1 MISADASA
9 RAGVSG
15 PDGPAPHGPPMLR
28 ARDVEATG
36 CARAAFTTRLG
47 GGSRGRFAAFNLSYA
62 VGDGARA
69 VADNRR
75 RLARAWGCGSERL
88 VEAAQVHGNRV
99 AVATPE
105 AAGTVLPGVDGL
117 VTDAPGLWLIVY
129 VADCVPLLVVD
140 PDRPAV
146 GALHAGWRGI
156 ASGAAR
162 ALLEAMGRA
171 YGTRPWRVRAALGP
185 AIGGCCYEVDAP
197 VAAAMSRSAWW
208 PAAAR
213 RTGAERWRLDLREA
227 VRRQLAAV
235 GVPEASVETV
245 GACTMCRPDLFFSYR
260 RDRTTGRMAGC
271 IGVHPRG

>member
-1 MISADASA
+1 MTAADGSTP
-9 RAGVSG
+9 AGGSG
-15 PDGPAPHGPPMLR
+15 PDGLDPDGPPLLR

-47 GGSRGRFAAFNLSYA
+47 GVSRGRFAAFNLSYA
-62 VGDGARA
+62 VGDDARA

-75 RLARAWGCGSERL
+75 RLARAWECGPERL

-105 AAGTVLPGVDGL
+105 AAGTVVPGVDGL
-117 VTDAPGLWLIVY
+117 VTDEPGLWLIVY

-146 GALHAGWRGI
+146 GALHAGWRGT
-156 ASGAAR
+156 AAGAASV
-162 ALLEAMGRA
+162 LLDVMGRA
-171 YGTRPWRVRAALGP
+171 YGTRPERVRAALGP

-197 VAAAMSRSAWW
+197 VAAAMSPSPWW

-213 RTGAERWRLDLREA
+213 CAGPERWRLDLREA
-227 VRRQLAAV
+227 VRRQLRAA
-235 GVPEASVETV
+235 GVPEASIETI
-245 GACTMCRPDLFFSYR
+245 GACTMCRPDVFFSYR

-271 IGVHPRG
+271 IRVRPRG